1 MRARVIVGV
10 DGSEQA
16 LTAVRAAAGEAA
28 RRSMPLHIVHAFFW
42 PMLHVNTGP
51 VSADM
56 PDTGLENFAV
66 DMLAEAVRTAEAAQP
81 GVHVTKA
88 LIDGPAAPVLIEASR
103 GAALLVLGDRG
114 LGSISGLVIG
124 SVAVHAAAHADCPVV
139 VIRGDEPPPGPVVVG
154 VDGSESSELAVGF
167 AFDEASR
174 RGAPLMPVIV
184 WNEVEAAGAHQWHS
198 ASTASEALAGEA
210 QRTLS
215 EQLSGWRGKFPDVEV
230 APAALRGH
238 PRQVLADL
246 SREAQLVVVGARGL
260 GAFKGL
266 MLGSVSQSLLY
277 NAAGPVAV
285 VRGEMS

>member
-1 MRARVIVGV
+1 MRARVIVGI

-28 RRSMPLHIVHAFFW
+28 RRNMPLHIVHAFFW
-42 PMLHVNTGP
+42 PMLHVDTGP

-56 PDTGLENFAV
+56 PDSGLENFAA
-66 DMLAEAVRTAEAAQP
+66 DMLAEAVRAAQAVEP
-81 GVHVTKA
+81 GVKVTKA

-114 LGSISGLVIG
+114 LGAISGVIIG
-124 SVAVHAAAHADCPVV
+124 SVAVHAAAHADCPVLV
-139 VIRGDEPPPGPVVVG
+139 VRGDAPPVGPVVVG

-167 AFDEASR
+167 AFDQSSR
-174 RGAPLMPVIV
+174 RGVPLMPVIA
-184 WNEVEAAGAHQWHS
+184 WNEADTAGAHQWHS
-198 ASTASEALAGEA
+198 ASTAAEALAGEA

-215 EQLSGWRGKFPDVEV
+215 EQLSGWRGKYPEVEV

-238 PRQVLADL
+238 PRKVLAEL
-246 SREAQLVVVGARGL
+246 SHEAQLMVVGARGL

-277 NAAGPVAV
+277 NSASPVAV
-285 VRGEMS
+285 VRGESS

>member
-28 RRSMPLHIVHAFFW
+28 RRSMPLHVVHAFFW

-56 PDTGLENFAV
+56 PETRLENFAV

-124 SVAVHAAAHADCPVV
+124 SVAVHAAAHADCPVL

-154 VDGSESSELAVGF
+154 VDGSESSERAVDF

-184 WNEVEAAGAHQWHS
+184 WNEVEAVAD
-198 ASTASEALAGEA
+198 EAEGEA

-238 PRQVLADL
+238 PRKVLADL
-246 SREAQLVVVGARGL
+246 SREARSWSTRRPACTRTSR
-260 GAFKGL
+260 A
-266 MLGSVSQSLLY
+266 
-277 NAAGPVAV
+277 PP
-285 VRGEMS
+285 